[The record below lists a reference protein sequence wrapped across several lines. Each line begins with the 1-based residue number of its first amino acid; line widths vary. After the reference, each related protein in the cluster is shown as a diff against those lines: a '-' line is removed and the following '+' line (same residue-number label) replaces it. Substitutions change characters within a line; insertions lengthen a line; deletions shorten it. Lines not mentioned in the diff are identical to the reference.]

1 MNNRSQKNTLKELFI
16 YITIAYLLG
25 LVVRFVVLQNV
36 WHIESY
42 WYEGRILPIWNDDAG
57 LYGYYAKQILQG
69 IDYPFEGDYILGY
82 LIAWIVELFGIHID
96 WVMLILPAFLA
107 SLVVIPIIV
116 MGYLLDN
123 LKFSFYASLIGVIGI
138 NYYTRSHLG
147 YIDTDTINLILIY
160 LLAISFVVV
169 AYKHNIHYALIGIV
183 ALVLLYHFYH
193 SSKSLIAGVLGINFL
208 MTLLFYHKNSVL
220 YQFLIL
226 LGITFTLTILFNP
239 LLAMTVSIGLIWLM
253 NHPIMKSIDYKV
265 YLGTIGLLVL
275 AGLFFVDLSSLYGR
289 ALDYLKLDAL
299 VSVGE
304 YHIANVLATV
314 SENRQESIFAIYTQF
329 VGVNLYIVIAT
340 LGYILLI
347 WKQRAFIF
355 LAPLLILGYLSF
367 KMGIR
372 FTIYAEMV
380 LALGFVYLLN
390 YFKKEIWILVGV
402 VIALALMLYNI
413 ISYNHILAP
422 KHFNN
427 KDITTFNSLNI
438 KPKDIMISWWD
449 YGWPLWYY
457 MGSKNTYIDNGANTQ
472 GGTLFVAK
480 MLLSN
485 STQAY
490 DLAKIIAT
498 QTRDLSILNNQHS
511 ITHYAKNIKIEK
523 RNVYILLH
531 RKMFEMF
538 NVFSLFADRDIKSG
552 KPTKRRKL
560 NISKIVKYQAG
571 GRYLVGEN
579 FTIDLLKGSIRN
591 AHKSVKLY
599 GRISLK
605 NGHVV
610 STQIYNKEASNAII
624 LNRNNV
630 IYIDKESLHSLLIQS
645 LLLNQ
650 VDQRYFERVTN
661 SENLIILKVSI
672 YKHSSKIH

>member
-1 MNNRSQKNTLKELFI
+1 MNIISTKSSLKEFSI
-16 YITIAYLLG
+16 YISIAYIFG
-25 LVVRFVVLQNV
+25 VVVRLLVLQNV
-36 WHIESY
+36 WGIESY

-69 IDYPFEGDYILGY
+69 VNYPFEGDYILAY
-82 LIAWIVELFGIHID
+82 IIAWIVELLGIHID

-107 SLVVIPIIV
+107 SSVVIPIIV

-123 LKFSFYASLIGVIGI
+123 IKFSFYASLIGVIGI
-138 NYYTRSHLG
+138 NYYTRSYLG
-147 YIDTDTINLILIY
+147 YIDTDSINLFLVY
-160 LLAISFVVV
+160 FLAISFVVV
-169 AYKHNIHYALIGIV
+169 ADKNDIRYALIGIV
-183 ALVLLYHFYH
+183 ALALLYHFYH

-208 MTLLFYHKNSVL
+208 MTLLFYPKNRVL
-220 YQFLIL
+220 YQFFIL
-226 LGITFTLTILFNP
+226 LGIIFALTILFNP
-239 LLAMTVSIGLIWLM
+239 LLAITVSIGLIWLI
-253 NHPIMKSIDYKV
+253 NHPIIERIDYKV
-265 YLGTIGLLVL
+265 YLSAIVLLLIVV
-275 AGLFFVDLSSLYGR
+275 LFFVDLSSLYGR
-289 ALDYLKLDAL
+289 VVDYLKLDAL
-299 VSVGE
+299 VKVGE

-314 SENRQESIFAIYTQF
+314 SENNQQSIFAIYDRF
-329 VGVNLYIVIAT
+329 IGISFYVVIAT
-340 LGYILLI
+340 LGYILLV
-347 WKQRAFIF
+347 WQQRAYIF

-380 LALGFVYLLN
+380 LALGFVYLLY
-390 YFKKEIWILVGV
+390 YFKKEIWIQVGV
-402 VIALALMLYNI
+402 VIALTLVLYNI
-413 ISYNHILAP
+413 VNYNNILAP